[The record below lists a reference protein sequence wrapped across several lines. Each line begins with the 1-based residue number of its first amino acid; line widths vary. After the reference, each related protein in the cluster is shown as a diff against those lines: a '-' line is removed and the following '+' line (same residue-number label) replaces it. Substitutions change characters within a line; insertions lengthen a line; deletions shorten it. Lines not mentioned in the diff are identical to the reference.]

1 MNWAILIGIALFFVM
16 TAVRDGT
23 GGWHFGDNGSM
34 NIGTTIDGQT
44 FNIRAEGDVDLATDG
59 SGVTA
64 LDDGGYLD
72 IRATRG
78 GNQRRVRFMGENGD
92 VVRQFW
98 VGGNEQP
105 WGPEADRFVTEVMPV
120 LQRETAIDAAERV
133 AWLLEN
139 RGSDGLLDEIAL
151 IQSDFAQRVYT
162 VQYAETATI
171 APADFARLTT
181 LAENNMG
188 SDFELRTTLIALHHA
203 QTPTGESV
211 TALLGAGRSLGSDFE
226 ARVLLQVVGD
236 GMPNTPEATRAYL
249 DLAATIGSDFELRN
263 ALLPLV
269 SSDEL
274 GDEVAAAAIDL
285 ATNEIGSDFELRVLL
300 GFAAGRIGQSD
311 ALARSYTTAVAQ
323 IGSDFEHR
331 QALMTLASNAELT
344 PAGWKMLLESA
355 QGIDGDFECAMLL
368 MSVASELPQDA
379 DVIAAYRT
387 TLATVGS
394 DFERQRAAAA
404 LEGAIR

>member
-1 MNWAILIGIALFFVM
+1 MNWAILIGIALFFVVI
-16 TAVRDGT
+16 AVRDGA

-59 SGVTA
+59 SGVTGI
-64 LDDGGYLD
+64 DDGGYLD
-72 IRATRG
+72 IRAARG
-78 GNQRRVRFMGENGD
+78 GNQRRVRFTGENGD
-92 VVRQFW
+92 IVREFW
-98 VGGNEQP
+98 VGGDEQP
-105 WGPEADRFVTEVMPV
+105 WGPEADRFVTEVMPI
-120 LQRETAIDAAERV
+120 LLRETALNAAERV

-162 VQYAETATI
+162 VQYAQTATI

-181 LAENNMG
+181 LAANNIG
-188 SDFELRTTLIALHHA
+188 SDFELRTTLISLNET
-203 QTPTGESV
+203 QEPTGESFV
-211 TALLGAGRSLGSDFE
+211 ALLSAGRSLGSDFE
-226 ARVLLQVVGD
+226 ARVLLQVVGPE
-236 GMPNTPEATRAYL
+236 MPNTPEATAAYL
-249 DLAATIGSDFELRN
+249 GLAATIGSDFELRN

-269 SSDEL
+269 TSDDL
-274 GDEVAAAAIDL
+274 GDEVAAGAIEL
-285 ATNEIGSDFELRVLL
+285 AGNEIGSDFELRVLL
-300 GFAAGRIGQSD
+300 GGAAGRVGASD
-311 ALARSYTTAVAQ
+311 ALARAYTTAAAQ

-331 QALMTLASNAELT
+331 MALMTLASNAELT

-355 QGIDGDFECAMLL
+355 QGIGGDFECAMLL
-368 MSVASELPQDA
+368 MAVASELPPDA
-379 DVIAAYRT
+379 DVVAAYRA

-404 LEGAIR
+404 LEGATR